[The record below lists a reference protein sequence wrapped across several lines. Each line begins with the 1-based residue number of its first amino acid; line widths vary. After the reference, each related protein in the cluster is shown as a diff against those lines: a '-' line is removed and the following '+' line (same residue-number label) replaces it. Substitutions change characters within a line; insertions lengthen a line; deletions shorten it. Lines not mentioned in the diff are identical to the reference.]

1 MSTQAILTKNSEYH
15 LILTT
20 TKGSEKM
27 SWFDG
32 IVDLQ
37 ELKKTFK
44 KLAKKYHPDC
54 GGDTELMKSINV
66 EYDETVAFLKGED
79 ENAELKAAWKND
91 FAEKAQE
98 YEFTNEFWNSYEETS
113 DAESDVWN
121 IEFKI
126 VPKNTLEFLI
136 GLFVKTRIAT
146 EKYEVLIKN
155 TETDWRNKK
164 SELYR
169 RGKLR
174 RGTRWRRNHK
184 LTGLSAE

>member
-54 GGDTELMKSINV
+54 GGDTELGRVGK
-66 EYDETVAFLKGED
+66 
-79 ENAELKAAWKND
+79 
-91 FAEKAQE
+91 
-98 YEFTNEFWNSYEETS
+98 
-113 DAESDVWN
+113 
-121 IEFKI
+121 
-126 VPKNTLEFLI
+126 VPKI
-136 GLFVKTRIAT
+136 KT
-146 EKYEVLIKN
+146 
-155 TETDWRNKK
+155 
-164 SELYR
+164 
-169 RGKLR
+169 
-174 RGTRWRRNHK
+174 
-184 LTGLSAE
+184 

>member
-1 MSTQAILTKNSEYH
+1 
-15 LILTT
+15 
-20 TKGSEKM
+20 M

-54 GGDTELMKSINV
+54 GGDTEIMKSINV
-66 EYDETVAFLKGED
+66 EYDEAVAFLKGED
-79 ENAELKAAWKND
+79 ANAELKAACRND
-91 FAEKAQE
+91 FSEKTQE
-98 YEFTNEFWNSYEETS
+98 YDFTNEFWNSYEETS

-146 EKYEVLIKN
+146 KKYKC
-155 TETDWRNKK
+155 
-164 SELYR
+164 
-169 RGKLR
+169 
-174 RGTRWRRNHK
+174 
-184 LTGLSAE
+184 